1 MDVYI
6 ANGFATGEAM
16 KLYGSEGVLLMEVES
31 IKSSDRNIHIKGK
44 MMGQVPMTVVMR
56 PSDLREAV
64 KMLRLS
70 VIWQAIRM
78 FFMRGENAAQ

>member
-1 MDVYI
+1 
-6 ANGFATGEAM
+6 M

-31 IKSSDRNIHIKGK
+31 ISARNPNIHIKGK

-56 PSDLREAV
+56 PSDLRQAV
-64 KMLRLS
+64 KMVSLR

-78 FFMRGENAAQ
+78 FFMSSDKPPG

>member
-1 MDVYI
+1 
-6 ANGFATGEAM
+6 M

-31 IKSSDRNIHIKGK
+31 IKACDRNIHIKGK

-64 KMLRLS
+64 KMLRPS
-70 VIWQAIRM
+70 VIWQAVRM
-78 FFMRGENAAQ
+78 LCMRAGKAAR